1 MNTGLLDAT
10 GQRQLFL
17 LSMIIQMENE
27 LVNTQ
32 KSLLQ
37 SVGFLTTYYLSQDI
51 CLYGVWNQ

>member
-1 MNTGLLDAT
+1 MNKGLLDAT

-17 LSMIIQMENE
+17 PSMIIQMENE
-27 LVNTQ
+27 LANTQ

-37 SVGFLTTYYLSQDI
+37 SVGFLTTDHLSQDI